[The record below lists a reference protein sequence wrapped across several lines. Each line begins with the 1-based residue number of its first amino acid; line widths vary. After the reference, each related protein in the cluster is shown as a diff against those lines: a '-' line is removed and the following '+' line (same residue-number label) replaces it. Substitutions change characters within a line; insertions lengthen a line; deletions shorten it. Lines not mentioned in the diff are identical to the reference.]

1 MINITKYVWL
11 NLLLQ
16 TDISQYSNCRKQMNR
31 VAADKQLPAEQ
42 PAVAA
47 KEQLA
52 RLQQLVLQ
60 PAGLSRPV
68 FLLSPVKGIH

>member
-1 MINITKYVWL
+1 
-11 NLLLQ
+11 
-16 TDISQYSNCRKQMNR
+16 MNR
-31 VAADKQLPAEQ
+31 VAADKQLPAKQ

-47 KEQLA
+47 TEQLA

-60 PAGLSRPV
+60 PAGVSRPV